1 MSSHVRRP
9 TSIGQDD
16 DEMDIDS
23 NAPSRSSE
31 ALPVELLR
39 DAPNWLSAVRNLRE
53 TDVIVLLT
61 PVVIPISHNPTDTSD
76 PFEPLGRSLAKRH
89 SRVRQIPYT
98 QRNGITS
105 THLGFIKRGHVI
117 ILCFAPDPSQQ
128 LQQEFAEVTF
138 ALSDNKP
145 CIIVVCCKPADI
157 SQALLFPTVIQTV
170 DYSPSALE
178 ATAALIFGEGPQLLG
193 DTPLEPTNDV
203 QPRARLWAVEQWNE
217 VRDMTNVLGL
227 WNECISSR
235 FAIDERTLASLLRRP
250 GYAKHYVVRDPRNGE
265 ILGFC
270 ATYLSYVDKEGEN
283 LIASLA
289 VLLVRYSSRQQGV
302 GLSLHSHAISQLKR
316 TRGVMRLQLG
326 STFPRIF
333 YGPSSEMQ
341 LNEEWFRRRGWQL
354 NKPNVPGQGQIVR
367 DMILDFAN
375 WRYAEEHQRLESVS
389 FRLCTQEDMVGVL
402 EIVETTSAKQAKMGW
417 YDQYL
422 SLMNGPNVKDVV
434 LGTDD
439 DKVIAIGLTYTPSCG
454 SQIASNLPWAGRI
467 GNEVGG
473 VTCICLPQL
482 RALFI
487 STRPGIVPL
496 PSCLTR
502 ILHCDREASP
512 RLIHA
517 FFAIKRPCIETNMQ
531 SVPTQQSVIFG
542 LLDACVENLRGQG
555 MTKMFIDGVAN
566 DSDLLMQFGFREW
579 AQYRDVWKDI

>member
-1 MSSHVRRP
+1 LHTLIFVVLHLAR
-9 TSIGQDD
+9 
-16 DEMDIDS
+16 DIDS
-23 NAPSRSSE
+23 DAPSRSLE
-31 ALPVELLR
+31 ALPAELLR
-39 DAPNWLSAVRNLRE
+39 DAPNWLSEVRNLRE

-61 PVVIPISHNPTDTSD
+61 PVVIPISRNPIDTSD

-98 QRNGITS
+98 QRSEVSHFPVIQVLNSWSRNGITS

-145 CIIVVCCKPADI
+145 CIIVVCCKPTDI
-157 SQALLFPTVIQTV
+157 SQALPFPTVIQTV

-178 ATAALIFGEGPQLLG
+178 ATAALIFGEGLPLHG
-193 DTPLEPTNDV
+193 DTPLRPANDS
-203 QPRARLWAVEQWNE
+203 QLQARLWAVEQWNE
-217 VRDMTNVLGL
+217 VRDMTSVSSL
-227 WNECISSR
+227 WNECISSH
-235 FAIDERTLASLLRRP
+235 FAIDQRTLASLLRRP
-250 GYAKHYVVRDPRNGE
+250 GYAKHYVVREPRNGE
-265 ILGFC
+265 LLGFC

-289 VLLVRYSSRQQGV
+289 VLLVRSSNRQQGV
-302 GLSLHSHAISQLKR
+302 GLSLHNHAISQLKR

-341 LNEEWFRRRGWQL
+341 LHEEWFRRRGWQL
-354 NKPNVPGQGQIVR
+354 NKSNVPGQGRIVR
-367 DMILDFAN
+367 DVILDFAN
-375 WRYAEEHQRLESVS
+375 WRYQEGQSRHETTS

-434 LGTDD
+434 LGTEDGS
-439 DKVIAIGLTYTPSCG
+439 VVAIGLTYTPSCG

-467 GNEVGG
+467 GNDVGG
-473 VTCICLPQL
+473 VTCICCKCSFHSSISTQWCCFFGCSLEF
-482 RALFI
+482 RALWI
-487 STRPGIVPL
+487 PSRTGIVSSL
-496 PSCLTR
+496 PCLTR
-502 ILHCDREASP
+502 VLRYGSEALLWSCVRILP
-512 RLIHA
+512 
-517 FFAIKRPCIETNMQ
+517 
-531 SVPTQQSVIFG
+531 
-542 LLDACVENLRGQG
+542 LLNKTVH
-555 MTKMFIDGVAN
+555 
-566 DSDLLMQFGFREW
+566 
-579 AQYRDVWKDI
+579 RD